1 MRNFIYIFYY
11 LFYLCNFIYILFFVQ
26 TGVQINFIATQL
38 FVINDDKANL
48 EEFLKRWFL
57 LYFESYLNRKIFET
71 LKFKK

>member
-38 FVINDDKANL
+38 FVINDDKPNL
-48 EEFLKRWFL
+48 EEFLKRWFIL
-57 LYFESYLNRKIFET
+57 FFESI
-71 LKFKK
+71 